1 MTTSAESAKMEFM
14 NDIVSEFKT
23 NIQKHIDLLKEE
35 LKSIRTGRAQGSM
48 VEGIVVET
56 YGGSMKMKI
65 LELGSITTEGS
76 STIIITAFDS
86 STVQDIE
93 KAIMN
98 SPLGLTPKTDGNV
111 LTIRIPA
118 MNEEQRIKYTKV
130 VSQQIEETKQSIRY
144 AREDIRKKVNV
155 LMDEKDITKDEHFR
169 LEKEIDN
176 LTRASSDT
184 LQEIKD
190 RKEEEIMAI

>member
-1 MTTSAESAKMEFM
+1 M
-14 NDIVSEFKT
+14 NDILQEFKT
-23 NIQKHIDLLKEE
+23 NIQKHIELLKEE
-35 LKSIRTGRAQGSM
+35 LKTIRTGRAQGSM

-118 MNEEQRIKYTKV
+118 MNEEQRLKYTKV
-130 VSQQIEETKQSIRY
+130 LSQQIEETKQSIRY
-144 AREDIRKKVNV
+144 AREDIRKKVKI

-184 LQEIKD
+184 LQEIKN